1 MKPVTCS
8 FRYLS
13 ALLLLALGSA
23 SVGADDDEERI
34 RILRAQS
41 NEAIAQ
47 HDAKTIGS
55 FIDSDYVI
63 TISTG
68 AIERSRDEH
77 VRSFAEHFE
86 QYPDVLYVRTPA
98 QITLSDAYP
107 LAFEQGTWVGM
118 RTTENGKL
126 TSGGQYSAAWRK
138 TDQGWKIYS
147 ELFVALYCHG
157 AGC

>member
-1 MKPVTCS
+1 M
-8 FRYLS
+8 
-13 ALLLLALGSA
+13 
-23 SVGADDDEERI
+23 

-47 HDAKTIGS
+47 HDAEAVGS
-55 FIDSDYVI
+55 FLDSDYVI

-68 AIERSRDEH
+68 TIERSRDEH
-77 VRSFAEHFE
+77 IRSFAKHFE

-107 LAFEQGTWVGM
+107 LALEEGIWVGT
-118 RTTENGKL
+118 RTTPNGKL

-138 TDQGWKIYS
+138 SEQGWKIYS

-157 AGC
+157 VDC

>member
-1 MKPVTCS
+1 MRPVTCLFCYLPAVLS
-8 FRYLS
+8 FV
-13 ALLLLALGSA
+13 LGPA
-23 SVGADDDEERI
+23 TVGADDDEERI
-34 RILRAQS
+34 RILRGQS

-47 HDAKTIGS
+47 HDAEAVGS
-55 FIDSDYVI
+55 FLDSDYVI

-68 AIERSRDEH
+68 AIERSREEH
-77 VRSFAEHFE
+77 VRSFAEHFA
-86 QYPDVLYVRTPA
+86 QYPDVRYVRTPT

-107 LAFEQGTWVGM
+107 LALEEGTWVGT
-118 RTTENGKL
+118 RTTQNGKL
-126 TSGGQYSAAWRK
+126 TSGGPYSAAWRK